1 MMAFLHNF
9 YTMSMVKILTLLPAA
24 RRDAVALPRFA
35 LTRWPAARR
44 DAVYLASRIP

>member
-1 MMAFLHNF
+1 MLGVGRWALGVERWALDVH
-9 YTMSMVKILTLLPAA
+9 SLLPAA

-44 DAVYLASRIP
+44 WMLGVGR